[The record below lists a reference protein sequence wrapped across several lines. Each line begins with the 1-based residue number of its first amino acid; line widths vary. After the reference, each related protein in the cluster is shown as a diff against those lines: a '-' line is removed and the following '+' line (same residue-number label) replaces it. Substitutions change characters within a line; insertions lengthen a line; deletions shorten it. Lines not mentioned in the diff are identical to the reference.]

1 LIYRNVGQ
9 PSPDDQR
16 AEALEERMML
26 KLSLAVT
33 VVTSV
38 LAALATGAVAQK
50 LPEAPLAVVCWNERT
65 KIFVVGN
72 LATIKEDGTSTYVGP
87 SGRLSATVN
96 AKGLV
101 EPPSDRTA
109 ALDCYGKTLDQLRA
123 MGRVI
128 ELKRT
133 P

>member
-1 LIYRNVGQ
+1 
-9 PSPDDQR
+9 
-16 AEALEERMML
+16 MML
-26 KLSLAVT
+26 KLLLAVT
-33 VVTSV
+33 AVTSV
-38 LAALATGAVAQK
+38 LVTLATGAVAQK
-50 LPEAPLAVVCWNERT
+50 ALPEAPLAIICWNDRT

-72 LATIKEDGTSTYVGP
+72 LATIKEDGTLTYVGP
-87 SGRLSATVN
+87 TGRLSATVN